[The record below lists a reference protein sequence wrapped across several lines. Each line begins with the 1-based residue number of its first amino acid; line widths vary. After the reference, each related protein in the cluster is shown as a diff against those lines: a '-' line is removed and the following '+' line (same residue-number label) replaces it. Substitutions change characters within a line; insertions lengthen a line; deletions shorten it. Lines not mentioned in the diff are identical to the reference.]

1 MLMKKFA
8 TRTAIGLLVLAS
20 ACGDDSKA
28 PTDEGDSSFPGAGG
42 KLGDGSI
49 PVLRA
54 DGGVSIDIDASTAT
68 GLDGAVVTTSAD
80 GAVRASDGAVV
91 DSATPTDTLDAAQ
104 PVVPVVPDASAPVP
118 VPDAAVVDAATSTP
132 ADAGACSIN
141 DPRFGCGTA
150 ISDNW
155 VRFDNGL
162 EVDRVSGNAWTP
174 VRTPLSDTGV
184 GPDTENENY
193 CLSLN
198 FAGLTTW
205 VVPEIDAVRTLAAGC
220 TATAAGGACPVTEM
234 RVSPVTDGSC
244 TCADG
249 TPPPSA
255 AGFCR
260 PELSSCDT
268 LWTRTW
274 CGADGLECGTY
285 QHWFYLSTDGSIVLR
300 PYENIP
306 PNVKGRCVTKLE
318 QPYP

>member
-20 ACGDDSKA
+20 ACGDDSKSNSN
-28 PTDEGDSSFPGAGG
+28 EGDSSFPGAGG
-42 KLGDGSI
+42 KLADGGSI

-54 DGGVSIDIDASTAT
+54 DGGVAVDIDASTGRGT
-68 GLDGAVVTTSAD
+68 ELDGAVVT
-80 GAVRASDGAVV
+80 ASPDGAVV
-91 DSATPTDTLDAAQ
+91 ESDAAVVGSAAPTGTLDAAQ
-104 PVVPVVPDASAPVP
+104 PVVPDASAPVA
-118 VPDAAVVDAATSTP
+118 DSAT
-132 ADAGACSIN
+132 ADATTTTGDAGTCSID

-150 ISDNW
+150 ISANW

-162 EVDRVSGNAWTP
+162 EVDRVSGYGWTP
-174 VRTPLSDTGV
+174 ARTPLTDTGV

-205 VVPEIDAVRTLAAGC
+205 DVPEIDAVRTLAAGC
-220 TATAAGGACPVTEM
+220 PATAAGGSCAVTEM

-244 TCADG
+244 ACADG
-249 TPPPSA
+249 TTPPSP

-300 PYENIP
+300 PYENVP